1 MTGRERKCEFE
12 GAQAMAVQTLYEV
25 HTLKGGSWAVD
36 STYPERDGAIEVAKS
51 LHGEKQFQA
60 VKVIK
65 DTYDPA
71 TGQGKEIVVFDTTSK
86 VGRDRVAPAA
96 DDAPAATAATSAA
109 AKVSAAPAGRHRPKG
124 KNTKSDYAM
133 AIKVSVLLVL
143 ILAGGLGAIFLLHN
157 AGGYFQ
163 KIF

>member
-1 MTGRERKCEFE
+1 
-12 GAQAMAVQTLYEV
+12 MAVQTLYEV
-25 HTLKGGSWAVD
+25 HTLKGGNWAVD
-36 STYPERDGAIEVAKS
+36 STYPDRDGAIEVAKS

-60 VKVIK
+60 VKVVK

-86 VGRDRVAPAA
+86 VNRDKPAPAA
-96 DDAPAATAATSAA
+96 APQAA
-109 AKVSAAPAGRHRPKG
+109 APTPPGAAAVLNPSPAQKRSQKG

-133 AIKVSVLLVL
+133 AIKVSALLVL

-157 AGGYFQ
+157 AGGFFQ
-163 KIF
+163 KMF